1 MKFARRRATTT
12 HVVIALAALVVA
24 GAAVAARIGF
34 TAETQATATFAGGWI
49 GPATG
54 LAAPVPSG
62 YDGVLSWTP
71 GTHGPVTGEQ
81 VWALDNGTSST
92 CPSSGFTLAA
102 TTASASTN
110 TYTVSNNSGVN
121 GHWLC
126 YQLVSTSSS
135 SWTATSSFAAAQLGL
150 VAKTVVITNSGNSG
164 KITTGDKIAITFN
177 QNVAAS
183 SVPTSINVCAG
194 AAAGVIILGDTA
206 SSGCNN
212 AGDPYTIGVIN
223 GISVSAKTK
232 VAATA
237 AVSGA
242 VVTVTIGANGPNT
255 SGTPTSFLASATV
268 LSAATTDQA
277 AACVAANCQPVPTGG
292 F

>member
-1 MKFARRRATTT
+1 MKPALRRATTT
-12 HVVIALAALVVA
+12 HVVIALAALVIAGVA
-24 GAAVAARIGF
+24 VGARIGF
-34 TAETQATATFAGGWI
+34 TAETQGSATFAGGWI

-54 LAAPVPSG
+54 LAAPTPSG
-62 YDGVLSWTP
+62 YDAVLNWTP
-71 GTHGPVTGEQ
+71 GTHGPVTGQQ
-81 VWALDNGTSST
+81 VWAVDNGTSST

-102 TTASASTN
+102 TTASASTS
-110 TYTVSNNSGVN
+110 TYTVPNNSSVN

-126 YQLVSTSSS
+126 YQLVSTSASA
-135 SWTATSSFAAAQLGL
+135 WTATTNFSAAQLGL
-150 VAKTVVITNSGNSG
+150 VAKTVVITNSGNNN
-164 KITTGDKIAITFN
+164 KLTNCDKVTITFN
-177 QNVAAS
+177 QNVATG

-206 SSGCNN
+206 GSGCSN
-212 AGDPYTIGVIN
+212 GSDPYAIGVLT

-255 SGTPTSFLASATV
+255 SGSPTGFLAAGSV
-268 LSAATTDQA
+268 LSAALTDQA